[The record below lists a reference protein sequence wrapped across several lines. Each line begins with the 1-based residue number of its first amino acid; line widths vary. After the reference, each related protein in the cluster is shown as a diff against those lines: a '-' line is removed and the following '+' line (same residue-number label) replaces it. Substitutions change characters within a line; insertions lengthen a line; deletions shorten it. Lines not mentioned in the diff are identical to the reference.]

1 MHVRIFTLSLMPVA
15 VRKAKVKG
23 WAGEAR
29 RAMHLGV
36 ERRLWEF
43 GGVRLGVDIVLQWI
57 GEVVVYFDTFKS

>member
-1 MHVRIFTLSLMPVA
+1 MRIFTLSLMPVA

-29 RAMHLGV
+29 RVMPLGV